1 MPIKWFQARV
11 GLELMGRMAEC
22 YSGRRREVVQAGQKE
37 RTRELQGPGSLVG
50 LVLVQMPENLC
61 GVGGRYI
68 KDHKMLLEGDAFRS
82 DLAQCT
88 ATFSNIYGHLPIPRD
103 DDSVGIRPRYL
114 PMEAPWLI
122 LLHVVCRAIFEI
134 QHCPCISTWVQIQH
148 SASLTVLA
156 GWMSGAGQ

>member
-1 MPIKWFQARV
+1 MLQWEEKGGGTGQAE
-11 GLELMGRMAEC
+11 GEDTGA
-22 YSGRRREVVQAGQKE
+22 AG
-37 RTRELQGPGSLVG
+37 TRILGGFRSAPVG

-68 KDHKMLLEGDAFRS
+68 KDHKMFLEGDAFRS

-88 ATFSNIYGHLPIPRD
+88 TSFSNIHGHLPIPRD
-103 DDSVGIRPRYL
+103 DDSVGVRPRYL
-114 PMEAPWLI
+114 PMESPWLI
-122 LLHVVCRAIFEI
+122 LLQVVCRAIFEI

-156 GWMSGAGQ
+156 GWVSGAGQ